1 MNRDR
6 VSDTQCNRVLMG
18 TQGPC
23 KEAQTQ
29 IWTQHADTHTRTDME
44 RHAKSLQQ
52 TNPLI
57 HTHTHPP
64 KKTLTTRHAKPDP
77 NRHTHTAMNT
87 RNRSIWLHNNV
98 MHCRLKNG

>member
-57 HTHTHPP
+57 HTHTPPP
-64 KKTLTTRHAKPDP
+64 KKPSQPDTQ
-77 NRHTHTAMNT
+77 NQTQTGTHT
-87 RNRSIWLHNNV
+87 L
-98 MHCRLKNG
+98 L